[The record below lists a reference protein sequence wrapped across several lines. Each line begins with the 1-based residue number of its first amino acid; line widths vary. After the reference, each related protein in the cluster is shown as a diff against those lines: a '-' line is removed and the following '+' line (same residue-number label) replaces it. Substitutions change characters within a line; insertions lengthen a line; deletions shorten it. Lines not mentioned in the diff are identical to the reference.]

1 MYIGG
6 RHIRVSKAHLEQILS
21 IIKKILFAWLLFLIL
36 SVVIPPLFHK
46 TAEAGGQ
53 DITTEYGDAAAAE
66 RALVIDDNT
75 EALLWRL
82 RLIENAKERIILV
95 TFEFWD
101 DNSGTDIMA
110 ALLAAADRGVQVQVM
125 VDGIGGVMRLGGSGH
140 FKELT
145 SHPNAEVRFY
155 NTINLLMPWRIN
167 YRMHDKYLIADD
179 FAYILGGRN
188 TGDLFLGDYKESY
201 NEDRDI
207 LVYETIPGRGSSY
220 CQLIEHFEQ
229 VWNLPCCKPYKGYG
243 KAKDELPEHY
253 LWLQQEYK
261 EAFEEVDWVLETQ
274 ETDGLTL
281 LSGEIGPYN
290 KKPLVWQAL
299 MDRMQR
305 EKDVLVITPYIICSK
320 DMYQDMEA
328 LSGQGTE
335 LSIII
340 NAVES
345 GANPFGCTD
354 YLNQKERILG
364 IGSEVCEYWGD
375 QSLHTKTVLLG
386 EHTSIVGSCNM
397 DMRSIYLDTEL
408 MLVIESRQITKE
420 LREYAE
426 EMKSKSKIVSSEEVK
441 FGENYKEESITT
453 GKKLLYGVLRILII
467 PFRQLL

>member
-1 MYIGG
+1 M
-6 RHIRVSKAHLEQILS
+6 
-21 IIKKILFAWLLFLIL
+21 IKKILLAWILFLAL
-36 SVVIPPLFHK
+36 SIVVPPLFHK
-46 TAEAGGQ
+46 KAEAGGQ
-53 DITTEYGDAAAAE
+53 DITTEYGDADAAE

-125 VDGIGGVMRLGGSGH
+125 VDGIGGVARLEGSGH

-155 NTINLLMPWRIN
+155 NTINLLMPWRVN

-188 TGDLFLGDYKESY
+188 IGDLFLGSYAKSY

-207 LVYETIPGRGSSY
+207 LVYETVPGRGSSY
-220 CQLIEHFEQ
+220 CQLVEHFEQ
-229 VWNLPCCKPYKGYG
+229 VWNLPCCKPHKGYG
-243 KAKDELPEHY
+243 RAKGELPGHY

-261 EAFEEVDWVLETQ
+261 EAFGEVDWFLETQ

-281 LSGEIGPYN
+281 LSGEIGPRN

-299 MDRMQR
+299 VDRMQG
-305 EKDVLVITPYIICSK
+305 ESDVLMITPYIICSR
-320 DMYQDMEA
+320 DMYRDMEA
-328 LSGQGTE
+328 LSEQGTE
-335 LSIII
+335 LSVII

-354 YLNQKERILG
+354 YLNQKGRILDVG
-364 IGSEVCEYWGD
+364 AEVCEYWGD

-386 EHTSIVGSCNM
+386 EHTSIVGSCNI

-408 MLVIESRQITKE
+408 MLVIESSQITKE

-426 EMKSKSKIVSSEEVK
+426 EMKSKSKIVTSAGVEI
-441 FGENYKEESITT
+441 GENYKEESITT
-453 GKKLLYGVLRILII
+453 GKKLFYGILRILIV

>member
-1 MYIGG
+1 M
-6 RHIRVSKAHLEQILS
+6 
-21 IIKKILFAWLLFLIL
+21 IKKILLAWLFFLIL
-36 SVVIPPLFHK
+36 SVVVPPLFHK
-46 TAEAGGQ
+46 RAEAGGW
-53 DITTEYGDAAAAE
+53 DITTEYGDADAAE

-101 DNSGTDIMA
+101 DNSGTDIMS

-145 SHPNAEVRFY
+145 SHPNVEVRFY
-155 NTINLLMPWRIN
+155 NTINLLTPWKAN

-188 TGDLFLGDYKESY
+188 TGDLFLGDYKASY

-207 LVYETIPGRGSSY
+207 LVYETVPGRGRSY
-220 CQLIEHFEQ
+220 CQLVEHFEQ

-243 KAKDELPEHY
+243 KAKGELPEHY

-261 EAFEEVDWVLETQ
+261 EAFESVDWILETQ

-281 LSGEIGPYN
+281 LSGEIGPSN

-299 MDRMQR
+299 VDKMQG
-305 EKDVLVITPYIICSK
+305 ESDVLMITPYIICSK
-320 DMYQDMEA
+320 DMYRDMEA
-328 LSGQGTE
+328 LSESGVR

-354 YLNQKERILG
+354 YLNQKDQILDV
-364 IGSEVCEYWGD
+364 STEVCEYWGD

-386 EHTSIVGSCNM
+386 EHTSIVGSCNI
-397 DMRSIYLDTEL
+397 DMRSVYLDTEL
-408 MLVIESRQITKE
+408 MLVIESSQITKE
-420 LREYAE
+420 LREYAK
-426 EMKSKSKIVSSEEVK
+426 EMKSKSKIVSSDGVQ
-441 FGENYKEESITT
+441 FGENYKEESITA
-453 GKKLLYGVLRILII
+453 GKKLLYGILRILIV